1 MARAR
6 FDGMSWP
13 VPDKDMA
20 DLGWKL
26 RYGSPTR
33 TDLYAAAEALSAY
46 RQMVNDPE
54 KKRRIVIRN
63 LSQAAKGVT

>member
-1 MARAR
+1 MAE
-6 FDGMSWP
+6 
-13 VPDKDMA
+13 
-20 DLGWKL
+20 LGWKL

-63 LSQAAKGVT
+63 LRQAAKGVT